1 MSIIVSIHRS
11 QKTVEDMKQ
20 QIKKTVTKGD
30 DDLLRV
36 VYGGPLVS
44 FEITFMNANMSL

>member
-1 MSIIVSIHRS
+1 
-11 QKTVEDMKQ
+11 MKQ

-36 VYGGPLVS
+36 VYGGPLAS
-44 FEITFMNANMSL
+44 FEITFMNTNMSL

>member
-1 MSIIVSIHRS
+1 
-11 QKTVEDMKQ
+11 MKQ

-44 FEITFMNANMSL
+44 FEITFMNANTSL